1 MSGCHRPQRLF
12 KARHSILSP
21 AFRSI
26 CGTCERRREPFVKT
40 GRFEEVIITK
50 DERLRWRDTAHR
62 PLGSVMRARL
72 QMYQAL
78 FAVRSRESGVVK
90 ENTADITAIPA

>member
-1 MSGCHRPQRLF
+1 M
-12 KARHSILSP
+12 
-21 AFRSI
+21 
-26 CGTCERRREPFVKT
+26 
-40 GRFEEVIITK
+40 IITK